1 MITDPTTAASSNATS
16 YVHPDDVP
24 FAELARPWGT
34 TYMKLLHVDLV
45 ADRFTNII
53 RWPAGLRLPT
63 HRHTGTV
70 SAWTFE
76 GAWRYLEYDWVATPG
91 SYVFEPIGTVHTLQ
105 VEQDT
110 LALFITQGGFIYYGP
125 DGEMTKY
132 SDAASTLAD
141 VTAALEAQGLELPA
155 GVVVS

>member
-1 MITDPTTAASSNATS
+1 MISEPIDTASARATS
-16 YVHPDDVP
+16 YVHPDEIP
-24 FAELARPWGT
+24 FAVLARPWGT
-34 TYMKLLHVDLV
+34 TYMKLLHVDLA

-53 RWPAGLRLPT
+53 RWPAGLQLPT

-70 SAWTFE
+70 SAWTFS
-76 GAWRYLEYDWVATPG
+76 GAWRYLEYDWVATAG

-105 VEQDT
+105 VDEDT
-110 LALFITQGGFIYYGP
+110 EAMFITQGGFIYYGP
-125 DGEMTKY
+125 GGEMTKY

-141 VTAALEAQGLELPA
+141 VTAALAEQGLELPP

>member
-1 MITDPTTAASSNATS
+1 MISESVATASARATS
-16 YVHPDDVP
+16 YVHPDEIP
-24 FAELARPWGT
+24 FAVLERPWGT
-34 TYMKLLHVDLV
+34 TYMKLLHVDLT

-53 RWPAGLRLPT
+53 RWPAGLVLPT

-70 SAWTFE
+70 SAWTFS
-76 GAWRYLEYDWVATPG
+76 GSWHYLEYDWVAGPG
-91 SYVFEPIGTVHTLQ
+91 SYVFEPVGTIHTLEV
-105 VEQDT
+105 VEDT
-110 LALFITQGGFIYYGP
+110 EAMFITQGGFIYYGP

-141 VTAALEAQGLELPA
+141 ITAALAGQGLELPP